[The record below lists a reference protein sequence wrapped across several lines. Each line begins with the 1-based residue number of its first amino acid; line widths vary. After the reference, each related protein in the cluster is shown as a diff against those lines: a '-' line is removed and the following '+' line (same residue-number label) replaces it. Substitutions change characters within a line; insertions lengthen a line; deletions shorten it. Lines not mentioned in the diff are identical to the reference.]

1 MTKKIN
7 FKKNFF
13 WNSIG
18 STVNACMSLFL
29 MILVTRINGT
39 NQAGIFT
46 FSFSFACLLQVIG
59 MYAGRAYQVT
69 ERDKKTTDTDFI
81 MNKVLTCV
89 FMLIACFAYLFLED
103 YSSDKNIIILLL
115 VLYKLLE
122 AFVDVFYGIIQ
133 KNGAL
138 YQVGISLFLR
148 GVFSTIAFAVVDLL
162 THNLFLA
169 IGSMLLVSVVILL
182 FYDITNLKQFYKREK
197 VNWKNSF
204 SILRLGVWVFFI
216 TLLTQ
221 YIMNAPKYAIDDY
234 LSNDL
239 QTIFGII
246 VMPATVIALV
256 SQFII
261 HPLLN
266 KLTAYLNENNLKQF
280 HKTIFKIL
288 FYVFGFGILAIVV
301 AYFIGIPFLEFVYG
315 LKLTEYRLDLI
326 IIIGGATLYGM
337 AYVISNALTS
347 LRDTFSQVVI
357 FGTSSIFAFFLSK
370 HLVFTQGIHG
380 ASYAYVLSMCLLF
393 VLYIIYYFIKKG
405 KTKNG

>member
-1 MTKKIN
+1 MTKKTN
-7 FKKNFF
+7 FKKNFL

-18 STVNACMSLFL
+18 STVNAFISLFL

-69 ERDKKTTDTDFI
+69 ERDKKITDTDFI
-81 MNKVLTCV
+81 MNKVITCI
-89 FMLIACFAYLFLED
+89 FMLIACFAYLFIED
-103 YSSDKNIIILLL
+103 YSFDKNIVILLL
-115 VLYKLLE
+115 VIYKLLE
-122 AFVDVFYGIIQ
+122 AFVEVFYGIIQ

-138 YQVGISLFLR
+138 YQVGYSLFLR
-148 GVFSTIAFAVVDLL
+148 GIFATISFAVVDLL

-169 IGSMLLVSVVILL
+169 IGSMLVVSMMVLLLYDVI
-182 FYDITNLKQFYKREK
+182 NVKRFYKREK
-197 VNWKNSF
+197 INGKNSF
-204 SILRLGVWVFFI
+204 SILKLGVWVFLI

-221 YIMNAPKYAIDDY
+221 YLINAPKYAIDDY

-280 HKTIFKIL
+280 HRTIFQIL
-288 FYVFGFGILAIVV
+288 FYVLGFGILANVI
-301 AYFIGIPFLEFVYG
+301 AYFIGIPFLELVYG
-315 LKLTEYRLDLI
+315 LKLSEYRIDLI

-337 AYVISNALTS
+337 AYVISNALTT

-357 FGTSSIFAFFLSK
+357 FGLSSVFAFFISK
-370 HLVFTQGIHG
+370 YLVFTEGIHG
-380 ASYAYVLSMCLLF
+380 ATYAYALSMCSLF
-393 VLYIIYYFIKKG
+393 VLYIIYYFIRKG